1 MKVHKDRYTH
11 AIIASVV
18 LFLGLMT
25 LAIYLLRQ
33 GDGRKASKVGLL
45 SLSSFIPLIYL
56 FRLFRLSGR
65 VHYDGENEVKGF
77 EFKGENDCGFSP
89 IPKKKVDGIKTSDG
103 KRYKVVNGADVY
115 IKQGKIIPCGPG
127 SAFMQCVGKGG
138 YEPDSIQNNDCWK

>member
-18 LFLGLMT
+18 LFIVFT
-25 LAIYLLRQ
+25 ILAIHFFGQ
-33 GDGRKASKVGLL
+33 QKKNKFLL
-45 SLSSFIPLIYL
+45 SALCAILPMFYPIYL
-56 FRLFRLSGR
+56 AYKFSGR
-65 VHYDGENEVKGF
+65 VHYDDENEIKGF

-89 IPKKKVDGIKTSDG
+89 VPKKKVDGIKTPDG
-103 KRYKVVNGADVY
+103 KRYKVVNGSDVY

-138 YEPDSIQNNDCWK
+138 YEPDNIQNNDCWK